1 MTYDYKCTS
10 KCKRTKDGLI
20 AHHKKEDVASMLSL
34 PMVAQLFSIEWQLKQ
49 HMILMGIQISCNVG
63 VKNSLTI
70 FWFLSCWNSQI
81 IASKQYWQ
89 IMTVCCRQNLTFS
102 ERDNE
107 NRNNR
112 NNTNNKYNKYR
123 TAASSGIFVSS
134 ARYECKR

>member
-1 MTYDYKCTS
+1 MDIKEYQQVKDYTYLEYCDYLQSEYGIGYDDYMTYDYKCNS

-70 FWFLSCWNSQI
+70 F
-81 IASKQYWQ
+81 
-89 IMTVCCRQNLTFS
+89 
-102 ERDNE
+102 
-107 NRNNR
+107 
-112 NNTNNKYNKYR
+112 
-123 TAASSGIFVSS
+123 
-134 ARYECKR
+134 